1 MRGSTAMR
9 ARRSAGKAEGAPDAF
24 CLCGIDVT
32 TSSSYTD
39 GVFEFSAGSPSLCLV
54 DTVGNRG
61 GPNVERLGTPQDFTH
76 WLREAA
82 LLDPDGAA
90 ASETDLADARALRDA
105 LYRSALAL
113 SNGDPPAADAVALIN
128 AVARGA
134 PPRPQWVDGQ
144 ITYVAEHGVRAAL
157 AMLAGDAIA
166 TLADAQAARVRLCPE
181 CRMMFVDRSP
191 AGKRRWCSSASGC
204 GNRAKVR
211 EHRARRSQKG
221 NTK

>member
-24 CLCGIDVT
+24 GLCGIDVT
-32 TSSSYTD
+32 TSSSYAG
-39 GVFEFSAGSPSLCLV
+39 GVFEFSAGSPS
-54 DTVGNRG
+54 
-61 GPNVERLGTPQDFTH
+61 NVERLATPQDFTH
-76 WLREAA
+76 WLREAG

-128 AVARGA
+128 AVARGT
-134 PPRPQWVDGQ
+134 PPRPQWVDGR
-144 ITYVAEHGVRAAL
+144 IVHIAEHNVRAAL